1 MDKFQR
7 VYRRIIKEDSN
18 DTVGRIGNL
27 TLNKKTNRWDCDGS
41 WVVKPDQIIDGIINI
56 PFGEIKGVFNC
67 MGLDELKSCNNFP
80 TKVYQNLDLAN
91 CTNLQNID
99 GLKNCKILGQLQVG
113 HNGKWNVDDFINATP
128 PHTQVW
134 DYVSMDADLQD
145 PDTGCYW
152 DDWHQMFFDYKHDR
166 WTDDPTGDWDY

>member
-1 MDKFQR
+1 MNKFDR
-7 VYRRIIKEDSN
+7 VYLKLIKEDSN

-41 WVVKPDQIIDGIINI
+41 WVVKPDQIIDGTINI

-67 MGLDELKSCNNFP
+67 MGLDELKTCDNFP

-113 HNGKWNVDDFINATP
+113 HNGKWDVDDFINATP
-128 PHTQVW
+128 KGTQIW
-134 DYVSMDADLQD
+134 DYRTMEYDDE
-145 PDTGCYW
+145 TGCYW
-152 DDWHQMFFDYKHDR
+152 DDWRQMFFDYKHDR
-166 WTDDPTGDWDY
+166 WTHDPTGDWD